1 VIYGADA
8 DHCTVGGM
16 NGLQALKGAR
26 APAMAALPRA
36 SAASELDGGSLALRR
51 LGLRFQDDATE
62 ADYQDWRIGMAIP
75 FVRVGMVASAIVW
88 LGATGSSYVVVPEIF
103 FRTAPLI
110 FLLIVPLILAGFAVT
125 FVPRLRTTVMPVTAF
140 VNCIAGVV
148 AIWQIHEMLDIPAAA
163 PAGFIMVAY
172 FALTIFR
179 LPPMLAILAVG
190 PYLLLLM
197 VFMIGDHRAT
207 RLNTDEMWAYTFMP
221 LMTIMTGLLVC
232 GVLEFV
238 TRQAYRSERVIA
250 RQQQALTEERAQLSR
265 FLAPEVT
272 RMVRERGI
280 DATLVHE
287 TLTLTAV
294 CCDLR
299 GFTAYTEKL
308 GAAQMALVLRE
319 YYETIVTVA
328 KRYGATVKDF
338 AGDGA
343 LILVGAP
350 ISRPDHAEVGLK
362 LARDLIMAVKRIT
375 DVMSRE
381 GATLGVGAGVA
392 TGACAVGAIGSQS
405 RLEYTAV
412 GSAVNLASR
421 LCSRARDAEILISP
435 ATASVVPRDPA
446 WRIQPMQL
454 SGFAEPLSVRVET
467 VKAG

>member
-1 VIYGADA
+1 
-8 DHCTVGGM
+8 M
-16 NGLQALKGAR
+16 NGPQALKGAGR
-26 APAMAALPRA
+26 SLA
-36 SAASELDGGSLALRR
+36 SASLELDRGSLALRR

-62 ADYQDWRIGMAIP
+62 ADYQDWRIGVAIP
-75 FVRVGMVASAIVW
+75 FVRVGTVASAIIW
-88 LGATGSSYVVVPEIF
+88 LCAAGSSYFVVPELF
-103 FRTAPLI
+103 FRA
-110 FLLIVPLILAGFAVT
+110 VPLILFPVLPLIAAAFAAT
-125 FVPRLRTTVMPVTAF
+125 YVPRLRTTVMPLTAF
-140 VNCIAGVV
+140 VNCIAGLVGV
-148 AIWQIHEMLDIPAAA
+148 WLAHELFAVPAAA
-163 PAGFIMVAY
+163 PASFIMVAY
-172 FALTIFR
+172 FALTILR
-179 LPPMLAILAVG
+179 LPPMLASLAIA

-197 VFMIGDHRAT
+197 VFLIGDYRAA
-207 RLNTDEMWAYTFMP
+207 RLNTVEMWAYAFMP
-221 LMTIMTGLLVC
+221 LMTVLTGLLVC
-232 GVLEFV
+232 AVLEYV

-280 DATLVHE
+280 EATLVHE

-308 GAAQMALVLRE
+308 GASQMALVLRA
-319 YYETIVTVA
+319 YYEAIVAVA
-328 KRYGATVKDF
+328 KRHGATVKDF

-350 ISRPDHAEVGLK
+350 LARADHAEVGLQ
-362 LARDLIMAVKRIT
+362 LARELIVDVKKIT
-375 DVMSRE
+375 DAMSRE
-381 GATLGVGAGVA
+381 GAALGVGAGVA

-435 ATASVVPRDPA
+435 ATASLVPRDPA
-446 WRIQPMQL
+446 WRVQPMQL

-467 VKAG
+467 VNAG